1 MPFKD
6 INLQELNKS
15 LEASQKFY
23 KNTAIINAIQKGD
36 LNKLEFLTGKDLAT
50 TDPIAEALFETTPI
64 AKKLDTLKPEPIDY
78 RKIGRKIAKNV
89 PAIDYNRFS
98 MPQIHVAGTDRDDEI
113 PMIGVVPGRKKILKY
128 FQLKRK
134 MTLM

>member
-23 KNTAIINAIQKGD
+23 KNTAIINARQNGD
-36 LNKLEFLTGKDLAT
+36 HNKLKYLTGKDLAT
-50 TDPIAEALFETTPI
+50 TDPMVEALFETTPI

-78 RKIGRKIAKNV
+78 KKIGRKIAKNV
-89 PAIDYNRFS
+89 PAIDYDKFAR
-98 MPQIHVAGTDRDDEI
+98 PQVHVAGTDRDDEI
-113 PMIGVVPGRKKILKY
+113 P
-128 FQLKRK
+128 
-134 MTLM
+134 